1 MHYCFKSLGGANF
14 PCEEVLQQLNRKQ
27 SIRPEAN
34 LVYLRIFIQRINTC
48 TNIHDNFKELHDYL
62 SHVFLNLLLFFFQ

>member
-27 SIRPEAN
+27 SIRPEAKYSLSKN
-34 LVYLRIFIQRINTC
+34 IYSKNQYLYKHT
-48 TNIHDNFKELHDYL
+48 
-62 SHVFLNLLLFFFQ
+62 